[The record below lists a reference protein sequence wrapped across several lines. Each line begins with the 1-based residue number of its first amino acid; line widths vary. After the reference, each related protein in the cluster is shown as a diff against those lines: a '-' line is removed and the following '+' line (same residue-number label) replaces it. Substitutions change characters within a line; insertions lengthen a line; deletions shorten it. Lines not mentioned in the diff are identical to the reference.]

1 MAESGSG
8 TTRFHYLYS
17 CDLDINIQIKMW
29 VLEQFSMIFLIH
41 TMLFFCSGS
50 LEGKLE
56 RPTYEDLLKD
66 PLLKHSG
73 IYQEMCPEL
82 CIKTQ
87 IWADNEPNTLPI
99 TTSYKSFT
107 TRWKY
112 GFPYNL

>member
-1 MAESGSG
+1 MAETGTSG
-8 TTRFHYLYS
+8 TNRFHYLYS
-17 CDLDINIQIKMW
+17 CDLDINIQIKN
-29 VLEQFSMIFLIH
+29 VSNLASLLI
-41 TMLFFCSGS
+41 TSIDLINTLFACRGS

-73 IYQEMCPEL
+73 IYQDTCPEL

-107 TRWKY
+107 TRWK
-112 GFPYNL
+112 